1 MPDMEIG
8 QFPSQSRK
16 HIFNK
21 GVLNMIINHNMS
33 AINANTVLKF
43 KHWEV
48 NSSMEKLASGL
59 RINKAGDDA
68 SGLAV
73 SEKMRAQIQGLR
85 QAERNTED
93 GMSLVQTT
101 EGYLNQTSD
110 ILQRIRV
117 LAVQSSNGIYTDQD
131 RQLIQVEVSALV
143 DEVDRIA
150 SQAEFNKFK
159 LLLGDFSRA
168 NPKASMWFH
177 MGANMHQR
185 ERVYIGTM
193 TAQGL
198 GLKEGS
204 GAFIADLATADSAN
218 RTIGLIDDGLHKIS
232 KQRAD
237 LGAYY
242 NRLEYAAKG
251 LMTAYENI
259 QASESRIRDADMA
272 ETMVDMTKN
281 QVLVQSGT
289 AMLAQAN
296 MKTRTVLQL
305 LGG

>member
-1 MPDMEIG
+1 
-8 QFPSQSRK
+8 
-16 HIFNK
+16 
-21 GVLNMIINHNMS
+21 MIINHNMS
-33 AINANTVLKF
+33 AINANKALKF
-43 KHWEV
+43 KQWDT
-48 NSSMEKLASGL
+48 NKSMENLSSGL

-73 SEKMRAQIQGLR
+73 SEKMRTQIQGLR

-93 GMSLVQTT
+93 GMSFVQTT
-101 EGYLNQTSD
+101 EGYLNQTTE

-117 LAVQSSNGIYTDQD
+117 LSVQSSNGIYTDQD

-159 LLLGDFSRA
+159 LLLGDFSKSA
-168 NPKASMWFH
+168 PKASMWFH
-177 MGANMHQR
+177 MGANMNQR
-185 ERVYIGTM
+185 ERVFIGTM
-193 TAQGL
+193 TANGL
-198 GLKEGS
+198 GLREKS
-204 GAFIADLATADSAN
+204 GAFIADLASADSAN
-218 RTIGLIDDGLHKIS
+218 RTIGVIDDALHKIS

-242 NRLEYAAKG
+242 NRLDYATRG

-272 ETMVDMTKN
+272 ETMVELTKD

-296 MKTRTVLQL
+296 MKTRTILQL

>member
-1 MPDMEIG
+1 
-8 QFPSQSRK
+8 
-16 HIFNK
+16 
-21 GVLNMIINHNMS
+21 MIINHNMS
-33 AINANTVLKF
+33 AINANKVVKF
-43 KHWEV
+43 KHWDVEK
-48 NSSMEKLASGL
+48 SMETLSSGM

-73 SEKMRAQIQGLR
+73 SEKMRAQINGLR

-93 GMSLVQTT
+93 GMSFVQTT
-101 EGYLNQTSD
+101 EGYLNQTTE

-117 LAVQSSNGIYTDQD
+117 LAVQASNGIYTDQD

-159 LLLGDFSRA
+159 LLQGDFA
-168 NPKASMWFH
+168 KTNAKASMWFH

-198 GLKEGS
+198 GLREKT

-218 RTIGLIDDGLHKIS
+218 RTIGVIDEALHKIS

-259 QASESRIRDADMA
+259 QASESRIRDTDMA
-272 ETMVDMTKN
+272 ESMVNLTKD

-296 MKTRTVLQL
+296 AKTQSVLQL
-305 LGG
+305 LR